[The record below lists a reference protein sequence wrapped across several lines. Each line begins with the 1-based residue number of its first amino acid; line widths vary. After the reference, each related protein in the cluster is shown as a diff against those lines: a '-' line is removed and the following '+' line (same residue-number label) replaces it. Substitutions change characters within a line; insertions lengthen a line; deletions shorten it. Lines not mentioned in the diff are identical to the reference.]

1 MLYMEDICLM
11 HITMFL
17 PLTSGV
23 YAENALKPRRN
34 ALKESRKHSLSQ
46 GKKKTTQ
53 HLLRTSLY
61 RGTVFRIPK
70 TRYGRLFGI

>member
-1 MLYMEDICLM
+1 MLYMEDVCLM

-23 YAENALKPRRN
+23 YAENALK
-34 ALKESRKHSLSQ
+34 ESRKRSLSQ

-53 HLLRTSLY
+53 RLLRTSLY
-61 RGTVFRIPK
+61 RVTVFRIPK